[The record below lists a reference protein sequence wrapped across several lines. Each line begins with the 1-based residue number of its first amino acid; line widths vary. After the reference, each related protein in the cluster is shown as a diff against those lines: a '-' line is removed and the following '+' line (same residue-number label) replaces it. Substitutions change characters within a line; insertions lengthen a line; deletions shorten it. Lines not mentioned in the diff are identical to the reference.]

1 MQKKLLLSIIIL
13 ASLVGLL
20 VGIQFL
26 VNNYEIEN
34 EENYIEIEMTAKQ
47 WEFSKDVIVVKKDQT
62 ILLKITSLDVPH
74 GLYIEDYD
82 LAVFIP
88 PGETVEL
95 KFNAEIEG
103 EFEFYCNVFCGEGH
117 PRHRSMLIVEN

>member
-1 MQKKLLLSIIIL
+1 MQKKLLLSITIL

-20 VGIQFL
+20 AGIQFL

-34 EENYIEIEMTAKQ
+34 EEDYIEIEMTAKQ

-103 EFEFYCNVFCGEGH
+103 EFELYCNVFCGGGQ
-117 PRHRSMLIVEN
+117 RRDRRMIIVEY

>member
-20 VGIQFL
+20 AGIQFL

-34 EENYIEIEMTAKQ
+34 EEDYIEIEMTAKQ

>member
-1 MQKKLLLSIIIL
+1 MQKKLLLSITIL

-20 VGIQFL
+20 AGIQFL

-34 EENYIEIEMTAKQ
+34 EEDYIEIEMTAKQ

-62 ILLKITSLDVPH
+62 ILLKVTSLDVPH

>member
-1 MQKKLLLSIIIL
+1 MQKKLLLSITILSSLVIIL
-13 ASLVGLL
+13 AS
-20 VGIQFL
+20 IQFL

-34 EENYIEIEMTAKQ
+34 EDDYIEIEMTAKQ

-117 PRHRSMLIVEN
+117 PRHRSILIVEN

>member
-1 MQKKLLLSIIIL
+1 MQKKLLLSITIL

-20 VGIQFL
+20 AGIQFL

-34 EENYIEIEMTAKQ
+34 EEDYIEIEMTAKQ

-117 PRHRSMLIVEN
+117 PRHRSILIVEN

>member
-1 MQKKLLLSIIIL
+1 M
-13 ASLVGLL
+13 
-20 VGIQFL
+20 
-26 VNNYEIEN
+26 
-34 EENYIEIEMTAKQ
+34 
-47 WEFSKDVIVVKKDQT
+47 IVVKKDQT

-117 PRHRSMLIVEN
+117 PRHRSILIVEN

>member
-1 MQKKLLLSIIIL
+1 MQKKLLLSITIL

-20 VGIQFL
+20 AGIQFL

-34 EENYIEIEMTAKQ
+34 EEDYIEIEMTAKQ

-103 EFEFYCNVFCGEGH
+103 EFEFYCNVLCGEGH
-117 PRHRSMLIVEN
+117 PRHRIMLIVEN

>member
-1 MQKKLLLSIIIL
+1 MQKKLLLSITIL

-20 VGIQFL
+20 AGIQFL

-34 EENYIEIEMTAKQ
+34 EEDYIEIEMTAKQ

-117 PRHRSMLIVEN
+117 PRHSSMLIVEN

>member
-1 MQKKLLLSIIIL
+1 MQKKLLLSITILSSLVIIL
-13 ASLVGLL
+13 AS
-20 VGIQFL
+20 IQFL

-34 EENYIEIEMTAKQ
+34 EEDYIEIEMTAKQ

>member
-1 MQKKLLLSIIIL
+1 MQKKLLLSITILSSLVIIL
-13 ASLVGLL
+13 AS
-20 VGIQFL
+20 IQFL

-34 EENYIEIEMTAKQ
+34 EEDYIEIEMTAKQ

-117 PRHRSMLIVEN
+117 PRHRSILIVEN

>member
-1 MQKKLLLSIIIL
+1 MQKKLLLSITILSSLVIIL
-13 ASLVGLL
+13 AS
-20 VGIQFL
+20 IQFL

-34 EENYIEIEMTAKQ
+34 EDDYIEIEITAKQ

-117 PRHRSMLIVEN
+117 PRHRSILIVEN

>member
-1 MQKKLLLSIIIL
+1 MQKELLLSIIIL

-20 VGIQFL
+20 AGIQFL

>member
-1 MQKKLLLSIIIL
+1 MQKKLLLSITIL

-20 VGIQFL
+20 AGIQFL

-34 EENYIEIEMTAKQ
+34 EEDYIEIEMTAKQ

>member
-1 MQKKLLLSIIIL
+1 MQKKLLLSITIL

-20 VGIQFL
+20 AGIQFL

>member
-20 VGIQFL
+20 AGIQFL

>member
-1 MQKKLLLSIIIL
+1 MQKKLLLSITIL

-20 VGIQFL
+20 AGIQFL

-34 EENYIEIEMTAKQ
+34 EEDYIEIEMTAKQ

-88 PGETVEL
+88 PGETFEL
-95 KFNAEIEG
+95 KFIITNLKSAK
-103 EFEFYCNVFCGEGH
+103 FMSF
-117 PRHRSMLIVEN
+117 